1 MLLRAV
7 DDGRIAITQ
16 PAHARLSG
24 DLARAWGNE
33 GFLSPNADE
42 ILAAS
47 LHDIGWLGWEL
58 NPDYDEATKLPRVFA
73 DMPTGVHMHLWDQG
87 VACASTIGRLIGV
100 LVSLHAETIYEKWFD
115 FSKAAPEN
123 AQAVRT
129 FLARQNSTREEL
141 LATLRTD
148 HRFASAV
155 TPERLTF
162 ARRLIATVDFM
173 SLLICWGLDRER
185 RLEDVPQS
193 LEDACAMSLT
203 PQGKDILLVAPW
215 PFKESTLRVSV
226 EGRRLPS
233 TLPDKPAMR
242 QAFAESPYVTLECL
256 LMPGARLRR

>member
-1 MLLRAV
+1 MLLCAV
-7 DDGRIAITQ
+7 DDGQIAITQ

-24 DLARAWGNE
+24 DLAKAWGNE
-33 GFLSPNADE
+33 AFLSPSADE
-42 ILAAS
+42 ILAAA
-47 LHDIGWLGWEL
+47 LHDIGWLDWEL

-73 DMPTGVHMHLWDQG
+73 DIPAHIHTHLWDQG
-87 VACASTIGRLIGV
+87 VARASTIGRLVGV
-100 LVSLHAETIYEKWFD
+100 LVSLHAETIYERWFD

-141 LATLRTD
+141 IATLRID
-148 HRFASAV
+148 HRFATAV

-162 ARRLIATVDFM
+162 ARRLVAAVDFI

-185 RLEDVPQS
+185 RLENVPQS
-193 LEDACAMSLT
+193 LEDVCAMSLT

-215 PFKESTLRVSV
+215 PFKESTVRVSV

-233 TLPDKPAMR
+233 VLPDELAMR
-242 QAFAESPYVTLECL
+242 RAFAENSYVNLEYL
-256 LMPGARLRR
+256 LMPGAGVQR